1 MTEQTQPSPITMSET
16 TVELIKQAIESA
28 EVGDAV
34 VRFSVKRE
42 DDVIRHTIGLER
54 EPAQDDAVFEDQGL
68 TIVMNPAHLPLLE
81 GAHFDYQPS
90 PEGEGQLVVS
100 NPNFQ

>member
-1 MTEQTQPSPITMSET
+1 MNDEKTTPITMSET
-16 TVELIKQAIESA
+16 TVELIKQAIDNADVDE
-28 EVGDAV
+28 AV
-34 VRFSVKRE
+34 VRFAVKRE
-42 DDVIRHTIGLER
+42 DDIVRHTIGLER
-54 EPAQDDAVFEDQGL
+54 EPAQDDAVFVEQGL
-68 TIVMNPAHLPLLE
+68 KIVMSPAHLPLLE